1 MTAVDNTGI
10 VLYRYLRA
18 LSVKVSQCTVY
29 RLLDTPVGSSMRGI
43 SDALDALHIKN
54 EVYQLPPSAEYFS
67 QIDAPFITM
76 LDVNRNPFC
85 VVTKKSDFIV
95 EISNI
100 EGKRQRVK
108 ADDFLRK
115 WTGNVLLG
123 ETTTDTSSEPFT
135 FWKDIWYYLLK
146 NKIIIAILLVIMLG
160 FLNVWQ
166 HEYSS
171 IFMIYLG
178 TLSMGILISVAILY
192 KEQVN
197 ENFMERFCHIGK
209 IVDSNHVLHSKGA
222 KIAGIS
228 LGEASL
234 LYFSV
239 LFLFGVIRQTEFYGI
254 SAIACAIAFC
264 FTVYSLIYQSLILR
278 KGCMFCMLVNLTIW
292 CSAIELYLL
301 RNEFTVG
308 NILLSVG
315 IFIAIGSICT
325 VIGIAYKDYKKAD
338 KGKDV
343 LKERLSALLHPMVFQ
358 KLLELEP
365 AINKDVPLDI
375 ALNNPLQGENR
386 LLVITNPNCTNC
398 AKIHPYIEELSSEV
412 PISLILVTYP
422 ADKAGKEIAE
432 IILAAYLNKGWNIAM
447 QLLKEWFEK
456 KAINNTDKYQVTP
469 EVEEIRKKQLVFC
482 WKQNINQTPSVI
494 IGRHRLPEV
503 YPISSL
509 RYVLT

>member
-1 MTAVDNTGI
+1 MTSVDNNHI
-10 VLYRYLRA
+10 VLYHYLRA
-18 LSVKVSQCTVY
+18 LSAKVSWHTISRV
-29 RLLDTPVGSSMRGI
+29 LDTPVSESMRGI
-43 SDALDALHIKN
+43 SDALDALHIQN

-85 VVTKKSDFIV
+85 VVTKKSDSIV

-108 ADDFLRK
+108 ADDFLRR

-123 ETTTDTSSEPFT
+123 ETTTDTSSESFT

-171 IFMIYLG
+171 IFMVYLG

-209 IVDSNHVLHSKGA
+209 IVDCNHVLQSKGA

-239 LFLFGVIRQTEFYGI
+239 LFLYGVIRQTEFYGI
-254 SAIACAIAFC
+254 SAIACAIAIC
-264 FTVYSLIYQSLILR
+264 FTVYSLIYQSFILR
-278 KGCMFCMLVNLTIW
+278 KGCMLCMLVNLTIW
-292 CSAIELYLL
+292 CSAIVLYLL

-308 NILLSVG
+308 NIPLSVG
-315 IFIAIGSICT
+315 TFIAIGSICAA
-325 VIGIAYKDYKKAD
+325 IGMAYRQYQNTYKENHIA
-338 KGKDV
+338 KGQ
-343 LKERLSALLHPMVFQ
+343 LATLLQPMVFQ

-365 AINKDVPLDI
+365 AINEGLSYKDI
-375 ALNNPLQGENR
+375 AINNLQSGNNQ
-386 LLVITNPNCTNC
+386 LLIITNPTCRNC
-398 AKIHPYIEELSSEV
+398 AKIHSYIKQLSTYL
-412 PISLILVTYP
+412 PTSLILIFTEKV
-422 ADKAGKEIAE
+422 GKKITET
-432 IILAAYLNKGWNIAM
+432 ILAAYLQEGWDKAM
-447 QLLKEWFEK
+447 SLLDEWFEK
-456 KAINNTDKYQVTP
+456 QDIKEKDKYKAT
-469 EVEEIRKKQLVFC
+469 VEIEDMEKKLLMYCF
-482 WKQNINQTPSVI
+482 KQNLNQTPYVI
-494 IGRHRLPEV
+494 INGHRVPEV
-503 YPISSL
+503 YSLQDL